1 MASTL
6 PGPQEDLDIINGYLS
21 AVSRGDDP
29 RTIDVSGIDPSLRDI
44 AEQAMGLGAAV
55 NRLRSE
61 RHTLERTAYIDVLTG
76 LANRA
81 AYERDMAAL
90 WKSRTPHTIAF
101 VDLDG
106 LKCCND
112 HFGHI
117 EGNRYLKAAAERLRL
132 HAKPGER
139 VYRIGGDE
147 FMVLS
152 RNATTEQLQERF
164 EGCRESLSQLHMG
177 NSSIPLSF
185 SYGCAHADPGAG
197 DDRRRLVD
205 EADRRMYEYKL
216 TNTPHAKRSD
226 SQRDAFRGFTDFMG
240 IQDRIF
246 QAMALTAPGR
256 YLFICNID
264 TNHSHWSRNA
274 AHDFGL
280 PDDSVYDMNSIW
292 AEHVHPDD
300 RPAWQRDIDDV
311 FAGRKHHHSMRYR
324 AKDAGGRYVMVT
336 CTGIRLDG
344 QEGEATLF
352 VGSIVNSSIVES
364 TDPATGVDDVRA
376 LLANITRR
384 KDENRATDIL
394 AFKVAGLDR
403 INTLYGYETGNRALS
418 QLTGRVLSRAHG
430 SAHLFRSYGA
440 QFALVFD
447 SQPEIEL
454 ITFSN
459 QLKSLLTAPV
469 KIDGV
474 SFPLEIH
481 VVHARYAAI
490 TSQPLTVLS
499 DINRRVD
506 AVERTNTA
514 ATRLAATAP
523 AGELASEDLSE
534 RIDGLTGLLRGND
547 FLYAADAHRAR
558 HPQENRALIAL
569 DLGHMRVYNEWYGRT
584 RGDSL
589 IAEVGSALQSLEA
602 DGLGFA
608 GYWGQDDFVAYVPG
622 SPDDIQ
628 RIYDRIA
635 HIVSSRDDSIGFLP
649 ACGVCPVGH
658 GERIDITLYDKA
670 KSALKRAKNDF
681 KERIKYF
688 QPETFVKREEE
699 HRMLSAFQCAINQG
713 KIEFYLQPQV
723 NIATGRIAGAE
734 ALARW
739 REDDGTFVSP
749 GVFVPLLER
758 NGFAVT
764 LDRSIWNQVFAW
776 LGHRLAAGEPC
787 VPVSINVSQID
798 LLSIDVADHLDCL
811 AMKYAV
817 PTSTVKVEITESAYV
832 ENPEVIGVF
841 VERLHALGFS
851 VYIDDF
857 GSGSSSLSMLQDI
870 EADVIKLDGRFMS
883 KAGEEGKSENI
894 VESVVKM
901 AWTIGMPV
909 VIEGVETQE
918 QLDFLKGLGCRYVQ
932 GFYYYRPMP
941 AGDFEQLIDKPEHT
955 DPHGI
960 YLLES
965 QGGGREN
972 PPTADDPTIEP

>member
-1 MASTL
+1 MANTPLSD
-6 PGPQEDLDIINGYLS
+6 PQKDLDIINGYLS
-21 AVSRGDDP
+21 AVSRGEKP
-29 RTIDVSGIDPSLRDI
+29 RAIDVEAIGPDLRDI
-44 AEQAMGLGAAV
+44 ADQAVRLGVAV
-55 NRLRSE
+55 GRLRGE
-61 RHTLERTAYIDVLTG
+61 RNALEHTAYVDVLTG

-81 AYERDMAAL
+81 AYERDMGML
-90 WKSRTPHTIAF
+90 WKRREPHSIAF

-106 LKCCND
+106 LKYCND
-112 HFGHI
+112 HFGHL
-117 EGNRYLKAAAERLRL
+117 EGNRYLIECAERLRL

-152 RNATTEQLQERF
+152 REATADQLQERL
-164 EGCRESLSQLHMG
+164 EASRESLSQLHMDG
-177 NSSIPLSF
+177 SGIPFSF
-185 SYGCAHADPGAG
+185 SYGCAHADPGNG
-197 DDRRRLVD
+197 DDRKQLVA
-205 EADRRMYEYKL
+205 EADRRMYDYKL
-216 TNTPHAKRSD
+216 TKTARDKRRED
-226 SQRDAFRGFTDFMG
+226 PQDFRAFTDFMG

-264 TNHSHWSRNA
+264 TNRSHWSRNA
-274 AHDFGL
+274 VHDFDL
-280 PDDSVYDMNSIW
+280 PGESAFDMGAIW
-292 AEHVHPDD
+292 AEHIHPDD
-300 RPAWQRDIDDV
+300 RAAWQQDIDAI
-311 FAGRKHHHSMRYR
+311 FTGRKHHHSMRYR
-324 AKDAGGRYVMVT
+324 AKDAKGRYVMVT
-336 CTGIRLDG
+336 CTGVRLDG
-344 QEGEATLF
+344 QENEATLF
-352 VGSIVNSSIVES
+352 VGSIVNSNIVES

-376 LLANITRR
+376 LVSNITQR
-384 KDENRATDIL
+384 KDENRPTDIL
-394 AFKVAGLDR
+394 AFKVDGLDR
-403 INTLYGYETGNRALS
+403 INTLYGYETGNAALS
-418 QLTGRVLSRAHG
+418 QLTGRILSGIHG
-430 SAHLFRSYGA
+430 SARLFRSYGA
-440 QFALVFD
+440 QFVLVFD
-447 SQPEIEL
+447 SQTEVEL
-454 ITFSN
+454 ITFSRD
-459 QLKSLLTAPV
+459 LKSLLTAPV
-469 KIDGV
+469 KIDGAA
-474 SFPLEIH
+474 FPLEVH
-481 VVHARYAAI
+481 VVHARYASI
-490 TSQPLTVLS
+490 SSQPLTVLS

-506 AVERTNTA
+506 AVERTHA
-514 ATRLAATAP
+514 SMPRRVEACVDALAH
-523 AGELASEDLSE
+523 EDLTE

-547 FLYAADAHRAR
+547 FLYAADVHRSR
-558 HPQENRALIAL
+558 HPEENRALVAL
-569 DLGHMRVYNEWYGRT
+569 DLGHMRVYNEWYGRA

-628 RIYDRIA
+628 RLYDRIA

-649 ACGVCPVGH
+649 ACGVCPIGH

-699 HRMLSAFQCAINQG
+699 HRMLSAFQRAINQG
-713 KIEFYLQPQV
+713 KIIFYLQPQV
-723 NIATGRIAGAE
+723 NIATGKIAGAE

-739 REDDGTFVSP
+739 REEDGSFVSP
-749 GVFVPLLER
+749 GVFVPLLEH

-764 LDRSIWNQVFAW
+764 LDRYIWNLVFSW
-776 LGHRLAAGEPC
+776 LGRRIAAGEPC

-798 LLSIDVADHLDCL
+798 LLSIDVADHLDRL

-817 PTSTVKVEITESAYV
+817 PTDTVKIEITESAYV
-832 ENPEVIGVF
+832 ENPKVINEF
-841 VERLHALGFS
+841 VERLHGLGFS

-883 KAGEEGKSENI
+883 KAGEEGKSDNI
-894 VESVVKM
+894 VESVVNM

-918 QLDFLKGLGCRYVQ
+918 QLDFLRGLGCRYVQ

-941 AGDFEQLIDKPEHT
+941 AEDFGRLIDDPEHT
-955 DPHGI
+955 DPRGI
-960 YLLES
+960 YLLDS
-965 QGGGREN
+965 QGGGTKKSPVR
-972 PPTADDPTIEP
+972 